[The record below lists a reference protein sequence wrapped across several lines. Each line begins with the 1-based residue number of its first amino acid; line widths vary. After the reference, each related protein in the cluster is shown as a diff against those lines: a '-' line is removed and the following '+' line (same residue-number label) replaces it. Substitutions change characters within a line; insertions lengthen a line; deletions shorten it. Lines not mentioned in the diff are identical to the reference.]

1 MLSQEEKPVYVRRM
15 FDAIAPT
22 YDYMNSVMT
31 AGAHHLWRRTV
42 AREIVAG
49 DPAVVLD
56 LACGTGDLSFAVM
69 QEAMAP
75 CSILGVDFSPPMLSL
90 AQAKH
95 ARLPEKRFPI
105 EFLRANVLALPLPD
119 ASVDVV
125 TNAFL
130 LRNLV
135 DLQVFFAE
143 CYRVLRPGG
152 RFITLEITH
161 PPVPGF
167 RNAFAL
173 YFNNVVPLLGKLL
186 VRHQEAYTYLPT
198 SLQSF
203 PDAPALARAL
213 RESGFSEVSYRY
225 LGLGTVAAHIAN
237 KVPLK

>member
-1 MLSQEEKPVYVRRM
+1 MVNQQEKPTYVRRM

-22 YDYMNSVMT
+22 YDFMNTVMT
-31 AGAHHLWRRTV
+31 AGAHHLWRRTA
-42 AREIVAG
+42 ARQIVAD
-49 DPAVVLD
+49 DPPVVLD

-75 CSILGVDFSPPMLSL
+75 CTILGADFSRPMLTL
-90 AQAKH
+90 AQEKH
-95 ARLPEKRFPI
+95 ENLPERRFPI
-105 EFLRANVLALPLPD
+105 AFLQANVLSLPLPD

-125 TNAFL
+125 TNGFL

-135 DLQVFFAE
+135 DLGVFFAE
-143 CYRVLRPGG
+143 CHRVLRPGG

-173 YFNNVVPLLGKLL
+173 YFNNVVPILGNLL

-203 PDAPALARAL
+203 PNAPTLAEAMRT
-213 RESGFSEVSYRY
+213 SGFTDVSYRY
-225 LGLGTVAAHIAN
+225 LGLGTVAVHTAN
-237 KVPLK
+237 KVT

>member
-1 MLSQEEKPVYVRRM
+1 M
-15 FDAIAPT
+15 FDTIAPT
-22 YDYMNSVMT
+22 YDFMNTVMT
-31 AGAHHLWRRTV
+31 AGAHHVWRRSV
-42 AREIVAG
+42 ARQIVAG
-49 DPAVVLD
+49 EPRVVLD

-69 QEAMAP
+69 RECMSP
-75 CSILGVDFSPPMLSL
+75 CIILGADFSGPMLHL

-95 ARLPEKRFPI
+95 ARLPEHRFPVT
-105 EFLRANVLALPLPD
+105 FLQGNALALPLPD

-135 DLQVFFAE
+135 DLDAFFRE
-143 CYRVLRPGG
+143 CARVLRPGG

-167 RNAFAL
+167 RRAFEL
-173 YFNNVVPLLGKLL
+173 YFNNAVPLLGKLL

-203 PDAPALARAL
+203 PNAPTLAAAMRA
-213 RESGFSEVSYRY
+213 SGFDQVIYRY
-225 LGLGTVAAHIAN
+225 LGLGTVAVHSAN
-237 KVPLK
+237 KVI

>member
-1 MLSQEEKPVYVRRM
+1 MIDQQEKPTYVRRM

-22 YDYMNSVMT
+22 YDFMNTVMT
-31 AGAHHLWRRTV
+31 AGAHHLWRRTT
-42 AREIVAG
+42 ARQIVED

-75 CSILGVDFSPPMLSL
+75 CTILGVDFSPPMLEL
-90 AQAKH
+90 AQVKH
-95 ARLPEKRFPI
+95 AQLPELRFPV

-135 DLQVFFAE
+135 DLDVFFTE
-143 CYRVLRPGG
+143 CHRVLRPGG

-173 YFNNVVPLLGKLL
+173 YFNNLVPFLGKLL
-186 VRHQEAYTYLPT
+186 VRHQEAYTYLPM
-198 SLQSF
+198 SLQEF
-203 PDAPALARAL
+203 PNAPRLAQAMRK
-213 RESGFSEVSYRY
+213 SGFAEVSYRY
-225 LGLGTVAAHIAN
+225 LGLGTVAVHTAN
-237 KVPLK
+237 KVT

>member
-1 MLSQEEKPVYVRRM
+1 MISQEEKPAYVRRM

-22 YDYMNSVMT
+22 YDFMNSVMT

-42 AREIVAG
+42 AREIVAT

-75 CSILGVDFSPPMLSL
+75 CAILGVDFSPPMLVL
-90 AQAKH
+90 AREKH
-95 ARLPEKRFPI
+95 ARLEEQRFPI
-105 EFLRANVLALPLPD
+105 EFLRADVLTLPLPD

-135 DLQVFFAE
+135 DLEVFFAE
-143 CYRVLRPGG
+143 CFRVLRPGG

-173 YFNNVVPLLGKLL
+173 YFNNVVPVLGKLL

-198 SLQSF
+198 SLQAFPNAPNLAEAMRTAGF
-203 PDAPALARAL
+203 PD
-213 RESGFSEVSYRY
+213 VTYRY
-225 LGLGTVAAHIAN
+225 LGLGTVAVHIAN
-237 KVPLK
+237 KVP

>member
-1 MLSQEEKPVYVRRM
+1 MISQEEKPTYVRRM

-22 YDYMNSVMT
+22 YDFMNTVMT
-31 AGAHHLWRRTV
+31 AGAHHLWRRTA
-42 AREIVAG
+42 AREIVAS

-75 CSILGVDFSPPMLSL
+75 CTILGVDFSPPMLDL

-95 ARLPEKRFPI
+95 AQIREKRFPI

-135 DLQVFFAE
+135 NLEEFFTE
-143 CYRVLRPGG
+143 CHRVLRPGG
-152 RFITLEITH
+152 RFVTLEITH
-161 PPVPGF
+161 PPIPGF
-167 RNAFAL
+167 RSAFEL
-173 YFNNVVPLLGKLL
+173 YFNNLVPLLGKLL

-203 PDAPALARAL
+203 PNAPNLATAL
-213 RESGFSEVSYRY
+213 RDSGFAEVSYRY
-225 LGLGTVAAHIAN
+225 LGLGTVAVHIAN
-237 KVPLK
+237 KVP

>member
-1 MLSQEEKPVYVRRM
+1 MIDQQEKPTYVRRM

-22 YDYMNSVMT
+22 YDFMNTVMT
-31 AGAHHLWRRTV
+31 GGAHHLWRRTT
-42 AREIVAG
+42 ARQIVEN

-75 CSILGVDFSPPMLSL
+75 CTILGVDFSPPMLTL

-95 ARLPEKRFPI
+95 AQLPEKRFPI

-119 ASVDVV
+119 SSVDVV

-135 DLQVFFAE
+135 DLDVFFAE
-143 CYRVLRPGG
+143 CHRLLRPGG

-167 RNAFAL
+167 RNAFQL
-173 YFNNVVPLLGKLL
+173 YFNNLVPLLGKLL
-186 VRHQEAYTYLPT
+186 VRHQEAYTYLPM
-198 SLQSF
+198 SLQEF
-203 PDAPALARAL
+203 PNAPSLAKAMRKA
-213 RESGFSEVSYRY
+213 GFADVSYRY
-225 LGLGTVAAHIAN
+225 LGLGTVAVHTAN
-237 KVPLK
+237 KVI

>member
-1 MLSQEEKPVYVRRM
+1 MVNQQEKPTYVRRM

-22 YDYMNSVMT
+22 YDFMNTVMT
-31 AGAHHLWRRTV
+31 AGAHHLWRRSV
-42 AREIVAG
+42 ARQIVES

-56 LACGTGDLSFAVM
+56 LACGTGDLTFAVM

-75 CSILGVDFSPPMLSL
+75 CTVLGVDFSAPMLSL
-90 AQAKH
+90 APEKYAG
-95 ARLPEKRFPI
+95 LPEQRFPV
-105 EFLRANVLALPLPD
+105 EFARADVLALPLPD

-135 DLQVFFAE
+135 DLDVFFAE

-152 RFITLEITH
+152 RFISLEITH

-173 YFNNVVPLLGKLL
+173 YFNNVVPMLGRLL
-186 VRHQEAYTYLPT
+186 VRHQEAYTYLPM
-198 SLQSF
+198 SLQEF
-203 PDAPALARAL
+203 PNAPSLAEVL
-213 RESGFSEVSYRY
+213 RSSGFGEVTYRY
-225 LGLGTVAAHIAN
+225 LGLGTVAVHSAN
-237 KVPLK
+237 KVI

>member
-1 MLSQEEKPVYVRRM
+1 MISQEEKPAYVRRM

-22 YDYMNSVMT
+22 YDFMNSVMT
-31 AGAHHLWRRTV
+31 AGAHHLWRRTT
-42 AREIVAG
+42 AREIVAS
-49 DPAVVLD
+49 DPAVVVD

-75 CSILGVDFSPPMLSL
+75 CTILGVDFSPPMLAL
-90 AQAKH
+90 AREKH
-95 ARLPEKRFPI
+95 AGLTEQRFPI
-105 EFLRANVLALPLPD
+105 EFLQANVLTLPLPD

-135 DLQVFFAE
+135 DLEVFFAE

-173 YFNNVVPLLGKLL
+173 YFNNVVPILGKLL

-198 SLQSF
+198 SLQAF
-203 PDAPALARAL
+203 PNAPRLAEAMRAA
-213 RESGFSEVSYRY
+213 GFPAVSYRY
-225 LGLGTVAAHIAN
+225 LGLGTVAVHIAN
-237 KVPLK
+237 KVP